1 MKNKFL
7 IVFKNS
13 IMNSYKLR
21 SLTKRKVLLI
31 LILAAYIIVSL
42 YMVFNDFFLNIYE
55 KLNLL
60 NLANY
65 YLIFLF
71 IIVSFLSF
79 FFTIFTA
86 KNALFENK
94 DNNLLF
100 SLPVKKKT
108 ILLSRLTNLLL
119 FNFLISLLVMLPG
132 LYIYITN
139 SDVSFNIILTIMI
152 LILFVSFIPTI
163 LSCLF
168 GYLIA
173 FITSRSKNKN
183 VIELLSYII
192 FIALYFLII
201 YKGDIILNNLFSNL
215 DLLNKLLKVLFYPIY
230 LIYLAISKNN
240 LLYLLLFILINL
252 MIIYLFII
260 LLDKIY
266 YNLIVKLNIS
276 KTNNKFVMHK
286 DKINT
291 PLIAL
296 IKKELKRYFSSAIY
310 VFNTSF
316 GVLMLLIVSIASI
329 FYSSDKIITMLDFD
343 MQIKPA
349 LLIFC
354 LIVMVI
360 AFSITTNSSISIER
374 NNFWILKM
382 LPIKTENVFLAK
394 KTVNLVLL
402 LPIIFLS
409 LIIFIFTKYI
419 TIMDSLFIFIIAI
432 ILSITIANFGLII
445 NLLFPKFDAPND
457 TVIVKQSTSAF
468 IGIMFPLILFGMYI
482 GFILSSNISFNFIL
496 LISLILF
503 SILLIIS
510 YIILNT
516 WGIKKY
522 QTL

>member
-21 SLTKRKVLLI
+21 SLTKRKVILV

-42 YMVFNDFFLNIYE
+42 YMIFNDFFLNIYE

-100 SLPVKKKT
+100 SLPIKKKI
-108 ILLSRLTNLLL
+108 ILLNRLTNLLL

-139 SDVSFNIILTIMI
+139 NDLSFNIIITILI

-173 FITSRSKNKN
+173 IITSKSKNKN
-183 VIELLSYII
+183 IIELLSYIT

-201 YKGDIILNNLFSNL
+201 YKGDILLTKLFNNP
-215 DLLNKLLKVLFYPIY
+215 DLLNKLLKVIFYPIY
-230 LIYLAISKNN
+230 LIYLAISNNN
-240 LLYLLLFILINL
+240 LLYLIIFILINIL
-252 MIIYLFII
+252 VIYIFIM

-266 YNLIVKLNIS
+266 YNLIIKLNTS
-276 KTNNKFVMHK
+276 KTNNKFIMHK
-286 DKINT
+286 NKINK
-291 PLIAL
+291 PLLSL
-296 IKKELKRYFSSAIY
+296 IKKELRRYFSSAIY

-316 GVLMLLIVSIASI
+316 GVLMLLIISFASI
-329 FYSSDKIITMLDFD
+329 FYSSDKIM
-343 MQIKPA
+343 
-349 LLIFC
+349 
-354 LIVMVI
+354 
-360 AFSITTNSSISIER
+360 
-374 NNFWILKM
+374 
-382 LPIKTENVFLAK
+382 
-394 KTVNLVLL
+394 
-402 LPIIFLS
+402 
-409 LIIFIFTKYI
+409 
-419 TIMDSLFIFIIAI
+419 
-432 ILSITIANFGLII
+432 
-445 NLLFPKFDAPND
+445 
-457 TVIVKQSTSAF
+457 
-468 IGIMFPLILFGMYI
+468 
-482 GFILSSNISFNFIL
+482 
-496 LISLILF
+496 
-503 SILLIIS
+503 SILDLDI
-510 YIILNT
+510 
-516 WGIKKY
+516 
-522 QTL
+522 QTKSSL

>member
-21 SLTKRKVLLI
+21 SLTKRKVILV

-42 YMVFNDFFLNIYE
+42 YMIFNDFFLNIYE

-100 SLPVKKKT
+100 SLPIKKKI
-108 ILLSRLTNLLL
+108 ILLNRLTNLLL
-119 FNFLISLLVMLPG
+119 FNFLISFLVMLPG

-139 SDVSFNIILTIMI
+139 SDLSFNIIITILI

-173 FITSRSKNKN
+173 IITSRSKNKN
-183 VIELLSYII
+183 IIELLSYIT

-201 YKGDIILNNLFSNL
+201 YKGDILLTKLFNNP
-215 DLLNKLLKVLFYPIY
+215 DLLNKLLKVIFYPIY
-230 LIYLAISKNN
+230 LIYLAISNNN
-240 LLYLLLFILINL
+240 LLYLIIFILINIL
-252 MIIYLFII
+252 VIYIFIM

-266 YNLIVKLNIS
+266 YNLIIKLNTS
-276 KTNNKFVMHK
+276 KTNNKFIMHK
-286 DKINT
+286 NKINK
-291 PLIAL
+291 PLLSL
-296 IKKELKRYFSSAIY
+296 IKKELRRYFSSAIY

-316 GVLMLLIVSIASI
+316 GVLMLLIISFASI
-329 FYSSDKIITMLDFD
+329 FYSSDKIMSILDLD
-343 MQIKPA
+343 IQTNSS
-349 LLIFC
+349 LLILY
-354 LIVMVI
+354 LIIMVI
-360 AFSITTNSSISIER
+360 AFSVTTNSSISIER

-382 LPIKTENVFLAK
+382 LPFKTKNIFLAK
-394 KTVNLVLL
+394 KMVNLVLL
-402 LPIIFLS
+402 IPVIFLS
-409 LIIFIFTKYI
+409 LIIFILTNYI
-419 TIMDSLFIFIIAI
+419 TISEALYILIIAV

-457 TVIVKQSTSAF
+457 TVIVKQSPAAF
-468 IGIMFPLILFGMYI
+468 IGIMIPMIFFGMYI
-482 GFILSSNISFNFIL
+482 GLIFSLSYHIQL
-496 LISLILF
+496 LISLVL
-503 SILLIIS
+503 SLLLLIIS
-510 YIILNT
+510 SIILNT

-522 QTL
+522 QAL